1 MSSKQQAKERAP
13 RLKRKRI
20 AHIPGYIPEAEM
32 AEQLGLAVRTLRK
45 WRQQGLGPAYT
56 KFGKSVHYRD
66 ASRDAWLRRQ
76 EVEPVRLERRELET
90 A

>member
-56 KFGKSVHYRD
+56 KFGKQVHYRD

-76 EVEPVRLERRELET
+76 EVEPTRS
-90 A
+90 AQAA

>member
-20 AHIPGYIPEAEM
+20 AHIPGYTPEANM
-32 AEQLGLAVRTLRK
+32 AEQLGVAVRTLRK

-56 KFGKSVHYRD
+56 KFGKQVHYRD

-76 EVEPVRLERRELET
+76 EVEPVRS
-90 A
+90 AQAA

>member
-1 MSSKQQAKERAP
+1 MSDRHREQRAP

-20 AHIPGYIPEAEM
+20 AHIPGYIPESEM
-32 AEQLGLAVRTLRK
+32 AEQLGVAVRTLRK

-56 KFGKSVHYRD
+56 KFGNQVHYRD

-76 EVEPVRLERRELET
+76 EVEPVRLERRELGT